1 MAITTDVSRGCERPQ
16 VSCAEISRQMH
27 HAGTDHT
34 FIRPDLEPS
43 DNAIEGRFLL
53 CRLKSGIVLHATEI
67 RDLHEMTTQ
76 LVAGPD
82 LTFFVVLDGL
92 VDFSVDNRQF
102 LAADR
107 RNALRNADCSALMLT
122 EHAVMTRR
130 AHKGDRTRKVT
141 VSVDGDW
148 LAEMADGSNGQR
160 LRQFT
165 TSHLSHA
172 TWRASPRLLALA
184 EQILKPPDHCT
195 VLRDMYIESRSI
207 EMIAEAVSTLGGE
220 DAPAITTGLATRDA
234 RKARAARDY
243 IEANLDKVLS
253 LPEIAREIGVSP
265 TSLQRRF
272 KAAYGT
278 TVVDFLRARK
288 LDKARDALERD
299 GLSIGEAAF
308 LAGYSNPANFTTA
321 FRRAF
326 GILPKAIK
334 R

>member
-1 MAITTDVSRGCERPQ
+1 METGS
-16 VSCAEISRQMH
+16 
-27 HAGTDHT
+27 
-34 FIRPDLEPS
+34 
-43 DNAIEGRFLL
+43 
-53 CRLKSGIVLHATEI
+53 
-67 RDLHEMTTQ
+67 
-76 LVAGPD
+76 
-82 LTFFVVLDGL
+82 
-92 VDFSVDNRQF
+92 
-102 LAADR
+102 
-107 RNALRNADCSALMLT
+107 
-122 EHAVMTRR
+122 
-130 AHKGDRTRKVT
+130 
-141 VSVDGDW
+141 

-184 EQILKPPDHCT
+184 EQILNPPDHCT